1 MYFTTF
7 IKGRFWLVVFFL
19 AFAYFVVLIRNDVVR
34 NSGLKDE
41 KESVT
46 KNLGEET
53 AKRAGLK
60 HELKMLGKGSYVEM
74 LAREKL
80 GVVQRGENPYKVII
94 K

>member
-1 MYFTTF
+1 VYFTTF
-7 IKGRFWLVVFFL
+7 IKGKFWLIVFFL
-19 AFAYFVVLIRNDVVR
+19 AFAYFVVLIRNDLVR

-46 KNLGEET
+46 RNLGEET

-60 HELKMLGKGSYVEM
+60 HELKMLNKSSYVEM